1 MEGMS
6 SVDGTLDRPPLR
18 RALNTPV
25 AGVSLG
31 LARHLHLNV
40 PLVRLIF
47 VVLTLAGGIGVLLY
61 CWLWI
66 FVPSEDEPTAEA
78 AARGLSGPALD
89 DQLTPA
95 EGSDSRAARAQRAVD
110 ALTSSPEVLTGG
122 VLLAGSG
129 LMLAQILGVPLDWRL
144 IMPPVVIVAGVILA
158 WSQLDRSESGR
169 GRNAAI
175 WQVVA
180 GGMLVFAATLVIA
193 GGLVGTADLLMGISV
208 AALLLAGIA
217 LVVAPWLIKL
227 YRTSQTER
235 ARAAAESER
244 ADIAAHLHDSVLQ
257 TLAMVQ
263 KQKSDPAAVER
274 LARSQE
280 RQLRSW
286 LYRQNAADP
295 GSLKD
300 QLLAVAAEL
309 EETHS
314 LPVEV
319 VTVGESRRSHH
330 ESLVAAAREAILN
343 ALRHAGPASVYVE
356 STEEEDAVFVRD
368 RGEGFDLDGIG
379 EDRLGVRESIIGRM
393 KRAGGSA
400 RIRSTSR
407 GTEVQLRQPVVAQ
420 APANG
425 GPHPETPSS
434 TVPTTRTADGPC

>member
-1 MEGMS
+1 M
-6 SVDGTLDRPPLR
+6 
-18 RALNTPV
+18 
-25 AGVSLG
+25 
-31 LARHLHLNV
+31 
-40 PLVRLIF
+40 
-47 VVLTLAGGIGVLLY
+47 VLTLAGGIGVLLY